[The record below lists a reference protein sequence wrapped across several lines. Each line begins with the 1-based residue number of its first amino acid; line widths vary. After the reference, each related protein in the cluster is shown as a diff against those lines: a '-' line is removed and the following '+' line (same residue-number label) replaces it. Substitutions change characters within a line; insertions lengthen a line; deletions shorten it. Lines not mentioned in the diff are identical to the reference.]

1 MKIHLWL
8 FANIRKYH
16 PTGNG
21 DDALEAPDGITVG
34 RYAQLLRI
42 PEQYVKIIFVNGVK
56 ADKDTVLRDGD
67 RVGVF
72 PPLAGG

>member
-1 MKIHLWL
+1 MKIHLCL

-21 DDALEAPDGITVG
+21 DDRWTAPDGITVG
-34 RYAQLLRI
+34 RIRPASGI

-72 PPLAGG
+72 PPLACG